1 MANSFAIAVPSTLIP
16 LLIGSAAAYAL
27 VWLPFRGSAFLFFGI
42 VALIAVPVYGVLI
55 PILQAFVAGVH
66 LTLPFIDK
74 TVTLVPALGLAGSI
88 PGVWSI
94 HVGTQL
100 PFAVLL
106 LVFAAARVPR
116 SLIDAAR
123 LDGASHAQIYW
134 RVVMPPITPTLAA
147 LGVLLFLCAWNDSVV
162 ALTIIGGNGVN
173 FPATVRFTSIGS
185 ASDGPVIMA
194 MIFVHSSVALA
205 VFFGLQ
211 RSFLRGLL
219 TGVDETRPPS
229 RSARASGSRYPIW
242 RPRLR
247 FEREPF
253 TNSSRRLRYRG
264 RRRPTSPTARTA
276 TKVASLARRRRG

>member
-1 MANSFAIAVPSTLIP
+1 M
-16 LLIGSAAAYAL
+16 
-27 VWLPFRGSAFLFFGI
+27 WLPFRGSAFLFFGI

-55 PILQAFVAGVH
+55 PILQAFVVGVH

-106 LVFAAARVPR
+106 LIFAAARVPR

-123 LDGASHAQIYW
+123 LDGASHAQTYW

-147 LGVLLFLCAWNDSVV
+147 LGVLLLLWAWNDSVV

-173 FPATVRFTSIGS
+173 F
-185 ASDGPVIMA
+185 
-194 MIFVHSSVALA
+194 L
-205 VFFGLQ
+205 
-211 RSFLRGLL
+211 
-219 TGVDETRPPS
+219 PPS
-229 RSARASGSRYPIW
+229 GSPRSAAHQTGP
-242 RPRLR
+242 
-247 FEREPF
+247 
-253 TNSSRRLRYRG
+253 
-264 RRRPTSPTARTA
+264 
-276 TKVASLARRRRG
+276 